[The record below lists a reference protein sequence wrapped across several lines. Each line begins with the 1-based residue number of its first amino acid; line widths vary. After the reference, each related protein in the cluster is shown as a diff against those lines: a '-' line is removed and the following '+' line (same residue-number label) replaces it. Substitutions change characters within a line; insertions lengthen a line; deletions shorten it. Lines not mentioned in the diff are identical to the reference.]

1 MPYLKIGDVGWT
13 IRDTGFG
20 NRIQFWEV
28 AYELNKLNDF
38 KFTILVEK
46 NKWRETEFL
55 NFPHTESSNVRFNKI
70 RDLSEIDARKPWL
83 NELDVTKSWNILE
96 EWPPYEEGE
105 SFYGKWLHLI
115 TLKDESLEDKIRELV
130 KDRIGIHIRHWPT
143 VDEDNREDL
152 VDRFDYSDKMKLVR
166 KTMDKY
172 PDSKFYIS
180 TDVTYDRP
188 AQGPL
193 LPDFRKES
201 HWISEIYRD
210 YDVVDYRDII
220 KVDDI
225 LPNSFISDINSSW
238 SKLMDEEGREI
249 ATELNK
255 KSVGEIQDLYDK
267 KILRDIVDI
276 FSLIYCKKFI
286 SSKKT
291 GPQSSWS
298 DFIHIYRKKYSSLQR
313 ASWLW
318 QE

>member
-55 NFPHTESSNVRFNKI
+55 NFPHIESSNVRFNKI

-143 VDEDNREDL
+143 VDEDNKEDL

-255 KSVGEIQDLYDK
+255 KSVGGIQDLYDK

-276 FSLIYCKKFI
+276 FSLIF
-286 SSKKT
+286 SKRFVNSKET

-298 DFIHIYRKKYSSLQR
+298 DFVEIYRKGL
-313 ASWLW
+313 
-318 QE
+318 

>member
-1 MPYLKIGDVGWT
+1 MSYLKIGNVGWSM
-13 IRDTGFG
+13 RDTGFG

-55 NFPHTESSNVRFNKI
+55 NFPHIESSNVRFNKI

-143 VDEDNREDL
+143 VDEDNKEDL

-255 KSVGEIQDLYDK
+255 KSVGGIQDLYDK

-276 FSLIYCKKFI
+276 FSLIF
-286 SSKKT
+286 SKRFVNSKET

-298 DFIHIYRKKYSSLQR
+298 DFVEIYRKGL
-313 ASWLW
+313 
-318 QE
+318 

>member
-143 VDEDNREDL
+143 VDEDNKEDL

-255 KSVGEIQDLYDK
+255 KSVGGIQDLYDK

-276 FSLIYCKKFI
+276 FSLIF
-286 SSKKT
+286 SKRFVNSKET

-298 DFIHIYRKKYSSLQR
+298 DFVHIYRKKYSNLQR
-313 ASWLW
+313 ATWLR
-318 QE
+318 

>member
-1 MPYLKIGDVGWT
+1 LDNKRYWIWY
-13 IRDTGFG
+13 
-20 NRIQFWEV
+20 RIQFWEV

-55 NFPHTESSNVRFNKI
+55 NFPHIESSNVRFNKI

-143 VDEDNREDL
+143 VDEDNKEDL

-255 KSVGEIQDLYDK
+255 KSVGGIQDLYDK

-276 FSLIYCKKFI
+276 FSLIF
-286 SSKKT
+286 SKRFVNSKET

-298 DFIHIYRKKYSSLQR
+298 DFVEIYRKGL
-313 ASWLW
+313 
-318 QE
+318 

>member
-55 NFPHTESSNVRFNKI
+55 NFPHIESSNVRFNKI

-143 VDEDNREDL
+143 VDEDNKEDV

-255 KSVGEIQDLYDK
+255 KSVGGIQDLYDK

-276 FSLIYCKKFI
+276 FSLIF
-286 SSKKT
+286 SKRFVNSKET

-298 DFIHIYRKKYSSLQR
+298 DFVEIYRKGL
-313 ASWLW
+313 
-318 QE
+318 